1 MQLKFK
7 GDTMKK
13 RKKKSKK
20 KNSDIK
26 VEKEK
31 KDSPEDTMEQTDKI
45 VRRISTTKYT
55 GMGK

>member
-1 MQLKFK
+1 
-7 GDTMKK
+7 MKK

-31 KDSPEDTMEQTDKI
+31 KDSPEETMEQTDKI